1 MEFFLPHMMI
11 IGVNILF
18 CIAGSIAFDWRT
30 GLTSIAL
37 IPLIL
42 IAQTIQFHFV
52 QGFNE
57 SSGKTYQ

>member
-1 MEFFLPHMMI
+1 MMI